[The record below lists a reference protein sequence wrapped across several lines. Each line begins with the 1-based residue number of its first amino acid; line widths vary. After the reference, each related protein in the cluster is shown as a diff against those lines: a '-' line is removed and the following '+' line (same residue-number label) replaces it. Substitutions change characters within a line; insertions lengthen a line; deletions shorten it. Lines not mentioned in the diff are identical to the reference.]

1 MPFEKFKNPGMTE
14 ANTLMK
20 TRKEAS
26 GIHLF
31 DRVSGLHILLDEV
44 KVPPESCSVAPRTVS
59 IALTNICDL
68 KCSFCYAPKNW
79 DTLSLNFTLALTKK
93 LDELGSLEITFGGGE
108 PLLYPSFSELCN
120 WIWNNTC
127 LAISVTTHGHHLS
140 KRIIS
145 EIEGKI
151 SSIRF
156 SIDGVE
162 PYYSEVKGKPL
173 HRLLSIIQDV
183 RGKIPFGINTVI
195 SPGKVSELIGLIKLA
210 IDIDAQNILI
220 IPEHH
225 NGVFN
230 LSKSEW
236 EELNEIIDAW
246 KSKIQLHLA
255 YDAYNYLDVDCLQ
268 TEIDNEFLFAHIS
281 ADGKL
286 RVNSFCEDGIRI
298 EDINRLEEYF
308 KILKNFKGG
317 QS

>member
-1 MPFEKFKNPGMTE
+1 MLLEKFKNPRMTE

-31 DRVSGLHILLDEV
+31 NRISGLHILLDEV
-44 KVPPESCSVAPRTVS
+44 KAPPESCSVAPRTVS

-68 KCSFCYAPKNW
+68 KCSFCYAPKTQ
-79 DTLSLNFTLALTKK
+79 DTLPFNFILALTKK

-108 PLLYPSFSELCN
+108 PLLYPSFSELCDL
-120 WIWNNTC
+120 IWNNTG
-127 LAISVTTHGHHLS
+127 LGISVTTHGHHLS
-140 KRIIS
+140 RRIIS

-173 HRLLSIIQDV
+173 QELLGIIRNV

-195 SPGKVSELIGLIKLA
+195 SPGKVSELVCLIKLA
-210 IDIDAQNILI
+210 IDIDSQNILI
-220 IPEHH
+220 IPEHN
-225 NGVFN
+225 NGIFN
-230 LSKSEW
+230 LSKSDW
-236 EELNEIIDAW
+236 RKLNEIIDYW
-246 KSKIQLHLA
+246 KSEIRLYIA
-255 YDAYNYLDVDCLQ
+255 YDAYNYLNVDSLQ
-268 TEIDNEFLFAHIS
+268 TETDNEFLFAHIS

-286 RVNSFCEDGIRI
+286 KANSFCEDGIRI
-298 EDINRLEEYF
+298 EDIDRLEEYF
-308 KILKNFKGG
+308 KIFKNFQGG
-317 QS
+317 